1 MKASAPRRWPAR
13 RAATALLGI
22 VALLAGCATEP
33 ISLQVRPETDR
44 PIARIDARVAFVHPQ
59 AFRERQEDV
68 SAYGNKY
75 ILHLKVGEASDKAL
89 REVYPRLFVAPR
101 EVASRQAFSQL
112 AGADAPAVLL
122 EPSIVALHY
131 LNASRRMHGPC
142 YSQIEYRFSLTN
154 AQGETVTWIVRG
166 FGAFDLEE
174 EARLAQKGLA
184 TLPRG
189 EEGILVEAPRR
200 AVEAGVANLARSFD
214 RVPELIRFSGKPI
227 AGTDVAAERQV
238 TGEIGPP
245 TPGVEAAY
253 PGALTLLVQRTPLPT
268 PPSGIAEMG
277 SAEPDLIAV
286 RITLRNESTRRLAL
300 DPADIEWQA
309 GLAAPIEAIPP
320 PVAAA
325 LLTRLPFG
333 ITVAPGVGVA
343 ALPSLFAALV
353 SAAELERHRTEFSA
367 WTAAV
372 SRDTLTDGIT
382 GGGETRTGLAYF
394 PKPGKLSGGTLT
406 VRVIDLDDA
415 ARYTVRVSMP
425 AS

>member
-1 MKASAPRRWPAR
+1 MKASAPRRRPAR
-13 RAATALLGI
+13 HVTALLGM
-22 VALLAGCATEP
+22 VAWLAGCATEP
-33 ISLQVRPETDR
+33 ISLQVRPEIDR

-68 SAYGNKY
+68 EPYGNKY
-75 ILHLKVGEASDKAL
+75 ILHLKVGEASDRAL

-112 AGADAPAVLL
+112 AGADAPAALL

-142 YSQIEYRFSLTN
+142 YSQIEYRFGLTN

-200 AVEAGVANLARSFD
+200 AVEAGVANFARSFD
-214 RVPELIRFSGKPI
+214 RVPELIRFGRGKSI

-238 TGEIGPP
+238 TREIGPP

-253 PGALTLLVQRTPLPT
+253 PGALTLLVRRTPLPT
-268 PPSGIAEMG
+268 PPGAIAEMAT
-277 SAEPDLIAV
+277 AEPNLIAV

-325 LLTRLPFG
+325 TLTRLPFG

-372 SRDTLTDGIT
+372 SRETLTDGIT